1 MGVVDS
7 NSIIHYAQDYKIDVK
22 YVSLLAIGTNVFE
35 GESFCNIITKTKEL
49 NRF

>member
-22 YVSLLAIGTNVFE
+22 FIAIGINVFE
-35 GESFCNIITKTKEL
+35 GKSFCNIIT
-49 NRF
+49 